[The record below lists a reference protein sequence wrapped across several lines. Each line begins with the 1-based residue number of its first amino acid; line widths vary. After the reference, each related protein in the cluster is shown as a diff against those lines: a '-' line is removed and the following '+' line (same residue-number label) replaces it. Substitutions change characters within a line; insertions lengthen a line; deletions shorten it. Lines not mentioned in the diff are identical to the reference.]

1 LYKQKKAFSLI
12 VIFLLSIGIEAKI
25 DIPVSEEKLELCQ
38 EIFQKIA
45 NEHFFNNKDLKSINS
60 EIFDTLV
67 DKLDSQK
74 IYFTENEIN
83 SYRRKFSRFDN
94 PIGFQKK
101 YVKPQP
107 CSIDLKT
114 QFTFITLYFN
124 RLIEATNFQLNE
136 VNKKK
141 FDFTKEDF
149 MIIDNEQKKWLRS
162 KFELRETWRRMA
174 KNDVLTSM
182 LAEKNLDE
190 PTETI
195 EKRYKNRLRR
205 ISQRNEEDV
214 FSISMN
220 NLTSYFDPHSSYF
233 SPKSAEDFEMTM
245 SLKLEGIG
253 ALLTTE
259 DDYPTIVSVVPGG
272 PAEKTGKIDPD
283 DKIVK
288 ILQVEESNSTPTD
301 VVGWRIDE
309 VVQLIRGKAGTKV
322 KLELI
327 PGKTEDFS
335 ERKFVTITR
344 EEVKLEEQAAKSRV
358 IEIKRNMQ
366 KIKVGIIDLPT
377 FYIDFNA
384 WRNRDPNFRSSSKDV
399 KNILK
404 KFSDQGVDAVLI
416 DLRGNSGGSL
426 FEANKLTGLFVSSG
440 TTLQVKDGN
449 GSIKPWGDSRAKQI
463 WKKPMAVMV
472 DRYSASASE
481 IFAGAIQDY
490 QRGLI
495 IGQKTFGKGTVQ
507 KLDNL
512 SSGQIKITES
522 KFYRVTGAGM
532 QNKGIHPDITLPS
545 TWDIEEI
552 GESSFKT
559 ALPWD
564 EIKPINFQR
573 FSLES
578 SLISQL
584 NYEHQVRVNQ
594 NPNLKYIL
602 DIRKR
607 YDTQKNKQFIS
618 LNLENRKVEKEERQ
632 FISLNLENRKVEK
645 EERQSWALDIENKRR
660 SSLNLEVF
668 SSYKALK
675 DFNDAKETENDKKEF
690 DIDIESD
697 YLLNE
702 GVQIL
707 SDFTIFNKNIYFSE
721 AA

>member
-1 LYKQKKAFSLI
+1 
-12 VIFLLSIGIEAKI
+12 LL
-25 DIPVSEEKLELCQ
+25 DQ
-38 EIFQKIA
+38 
-45 NEHFFNNKDLKSINS
+45 
-60 EIFDTLV
+60 
-67 DKLDSQK
+67 LDSQK
-74 IYFTENEIN
+74 IYFTENEI
-83 SYRRKFSRFDN
+83 STYKRKFSKFDN
-94 PIGFQKK
+94 PIGYQKK
-101 YVKPQP
+101 YLKSFP
-107 CSIDLKT
+107 CSIDLKSN
-114 QFTFITLYFN
+114 FAFINLYFN
-124 RLIEATNFQLNE
+124 RLIEATNYQLKE
-136 VNKKK
+136 VSKKG
-141 FDFTKEDF
+141 FDFTKNE
-149 MIIDNEQKKWLRS
+149 IIVIDDDQKKWQKS
-162 KFELRETWRRMA
+162 KLELRKIWRRLA

-182 LAEKNLDE
+182 LAEKELDE
-190 PTETI
+190 TTETI

-214 FSISMN
+214 FSIAMN
-220 NLTSYFDPHSSYF
+220 NMTSYFDPHSSYF

-259 DDYPTIVSVVPGG
+259 DDYPTIVSIVPGG
-272 PAEKTGKIDPD
+272 PAEKTGKINPD

-288 ILQVEESNSTPTD
+288 ISQVEELNSTPTD

-322 KLELI
+322 ELELI

-358 IEIKRNMQ
+358 IEVKRNIQ
-366 KIKVGIIDLPT
+366 TIKIGIIDLPT
-377 FYIDFNA
+377 FYIDFAA

-399 KNILK
+399 ENILK
-404 KFSDQGVDAVLI
+404 KFNDQEVDAVLI

-440 TTLQVKDGN
+440 TTLQVKESN
-449 GSIKPWGDSRAKQI
+449 GAIIPLGDAIAKQI
-463 WKKPMAVMV
+463 WKKPLAVMV

-490 QRGLI
+490 QRGII

-507 KLDNL
+507 KLNSL

-522 KFYRVTGAGM
+522 KFYRITGAGM
-532 QNKGIHPDITLPS
+532 QSKGIHPDITLPS

-552 GESSFKT
+552 GESSYDT

-564 EIKPINFQR
+564 EIKPIR
-573 FSLES
+573 FKKFSMKA

-584 NYEHQVRVNQ
+584 NDEHLTRVSQ
-594 NPNLKYIL
+594 SPNLQYIL

-607 YDTQKNKQFIS
+607 YEIQKNKEVIS
-618 LNLENRKVEKEERQ
+618 LNLANRRIEKEERQ
-632 FISLNLENRKVEK
+632 L
-645 EERQSWALDIENKRR
+645 WALDIENKRR
-660 SSLNLEVF
+660 ASLNLEIF
-668 SSYKALK
+668 DSYEAMK
-675 DFNDAKETENDKKEF
+675 DYNDAKETKDDKKDF
-690 DIDIESD
+690 VIDIDND

-702 GVQIL
+702 GAQIL
-707 SDFTIFNKNIYFSE
+707 SDYMLFNQNTYLSQ

>member
-1 LYKQKKAFSLI
+1 MYKQKKALSLLTI
-12 VIFLLSIGIEAKI
+12 LLLSIGVEAKI
-25 DIPVSEEKLELCQ
+25 NITASAEKQELCQ
-38 EIFQKIA
+38 EIYQKMA
-45 NEHFFNNKDLKSINS
+45 NEHFFNDKDLSSINA
-60 EIFDTLV
+60 EIFNALV
-67 DKLDSQK
+67 AQLDSQK
-74 IYFTENEIN
+74 IYFTENEIR
-83 SYRRKFSRFDN
+83 SFKRKFSQFDN
-94 PIGFQKK
+94 PNSYQKK
-101 YVKPQP
+101 YLRPSL
-107 CSIDLKT
+107 CSIDLKSN
-114 QFTFITLYFN
+114 FAFINLYFN
-124 RLIEATNFQLNE
+124 RLIEATNFQLKE
-136 VNKKK
+136 VAKKS
-141 FDFTKEDF
+141 FDYTKEE
-149 MIIDNEQKKWLRS
+149 IIVINDDKKNWQKS
-162 KFELRETWRRMA
+162 KFELKKAWKRLA

-182 LAEKNLDE
+182 LAEKELE
-190 PTETI
+190 EATETI
-195 EKRYKNRLRR
+195 EKRYKNRLKR

-220 NLTSYFDPHSSYF
+220 NLTSFFDPHSSYF

-272 PAEKTGKIDPD
+272 PAEKTGKINPD

-288 ILQVEESNSTPTD
+288 ISQVEDLNSTPTD

-327 PGKTEDFS
+327 PGKTEDLS

-344 EEVKLEEQAAKSRV
+344 EEVKLEEQAAKSKI
-358 IEIKRNMQ
+358 IEIKRNSQ
-366 KIKVGIIDLPT
+366 IIKIGIIDLPT

-399 KNILK
+399 ETILR
-404 KFSDQGVDAVLI
+404 KFDDQRVDAVLI

-440 TTLQVKDGN
+440 ATLQVKESN
-449 GSIKPWGDSRAKQI
+449 GSIRPWGDARAKQM

-490 QRGLI
+490 QRGII

-507 KLDNL
+507 KLDDL

-522 KFYRVTGAGM
+522 KFYRITGAGM
-532 QNKGIHPDITLPS
+532 QSKGIHPDITLPS

-552 GESSFKT
+552 GESSYET

-564 EIKPINFQR
+564 EIKPVR
-573 FSLES
+573 FKKFSMRS
-578 SLISQL
+578 SLVSQL
-584 NYEHQVRVNQ
+584 NDEHLSRVNQ
-594 NPNLKYIL
+594 NPNLQYIL

-607 YDTQKNKQFIS
+607 YEIQKNKEVIS
-618 LNLENRKVEKEERQ
+618 LNIANRRAEKEERQ
-632 FISLNLENRKVEK
+632 L
-645 EERQSWALDIENKRR
+645 WALDIENKRR
-660 SSLNLEVF
+660 ASLNLETF
-668 SSYKALK
+668 SSYKAME
-675 DFNDAKETENDKKEF
+675 DFNDAKETLKNNKNSEI
-690 DIDIESD
+690 DIDND

-702 GVQIL
+702 GAEIL
-707 SDFTIFNKNIYFSE
+707 SDYTIFNQNIYLSK

>member
-1 LYKQKKAFSLI
+1 MYKQKKAFSLLI
-12 VIFLLSIGIEAKI
+12 ILSLCISVDAKI
-25 DIPVSEEKLELCQ
+25 NIHASAEKLELCQ
-38 EIFQKIA
+38 EIYQKMA
-45 NEHFFNNKDLKSINS
+45 NEHFFNDKDLNSINA
-60 EIFDTLV
+60 EIFNTLV
-67 DKLDSQK
+67 DQLDSQK
-74 IYFTENEIN
+74 IYFTENEI
-83 SYRRKFSRFDN
+83 SSFRKKFSRFDN
-94 PIGFQKK
+94 PISYQKK
-101 YVKPQP
+101 YVKSLP
-107 CSIDLKT
+107 CAIDLKS
-114 QFTFITLYFN
+114 QFTFINLYFN
-124 RLIEATNFQLNE
+124 RLIEATNYQLKE
-136 VNKKK
+136 VDKKK
-141 FDFTKEDF
+141 FDFTKEEI
-149 MIIDNEQKKWLRS
+149 MIIHDEQKKWLRN
-162 KFELRETWRRMA
+162 KLELRKAWRKLA

-182 LAEKNLDE
+182 LAEKELDE
-190 PTETI
+190 ATETI
-195 EKRYKNRLRR
+195 IKRYKNRLRR
-205 ISQRNEEDV
+205 IYQRNEEDV

-272 PAEKTGKIDPD
+272 PAEKTGKINPD

-288 ILQVEESNSTPTD
+288 ISQVEESQSTPTD

-322 KLELI
+322 ELELI
-327 PGKTEDFS
+327 PGKTDDFS

-358 IEIKRNMQ
+358 IEVERNMQ
-366 KIKVGIIDLPT
+366 TIKIGIIDLPT
-377 FYIDFNA
+377 FYIDFTA

-399 KNILK
+399 ENILK
-404 KFSDQGVDAVLI
+404 KFNDQSVDAVLI

-426 FEANKLTGLFVSSG
+426 YEANKLTGLFISSG
-440 TTLQVKDGN
+440 ATLQVKESN
-449 GSIKPWGDSRAKQI
+449 GSIRPWGDARAKQI

-490 QRGLI
+490 QRGII

-512 SSGQIKITES
+512 STGQIKITES
-522 KFYRVTGAGM
+522 KFYRITGAGM
-532 QNKGIHPDITLPS
+532 QNKGIHPDVTLPS

-552 GESSFKT
+552 GESSFET

-564 EIKPINFQR
+564 EIKPVRFQS
-573 FSLES
+573 FSIGA

-584 NYEHQVRVNQ
+584 NDEHLIRVDQ
-594 NPNLKYIL
+594 SPNLQYIL

-607 YDTQKNKQFIS
+607 YEIQKNKAAIS
-618 LNLENRKVEKEERQ
+618 LNLKNRRIEKKERQ
-632 FISLNLENRKVEK
+632 A
-645 EERQSWALDIENKRR
+645 WALDIENKRR
-660 SSLNLEVF
+660 ASLNLESF
-668 SSYKALK
+668 SSYKAME
-675 DFNDAKETENDKKEF
+675 DFNDAKETENDEKDSEINV
-690 DIDIESD
+690 DTD

-702 GVQIL
+702 GLQIL
-707 SDFTIFNKNIYFSE
+707 SDFTIFNEKIYFSK
-721 AA
+721 AS

>member
-1 LYKQKKAFSLI
+1 LYRQKKALSYIAIL
-12 VIFLLSIGIEAKI
+12 LLSISIEAKI
-25 DIPVSEEKLELCQ
+25 NIPASAEKQELCQ
-38 EIFQKIA
+38 EIYQKMTD
-45 NEHFFNNKDLKSINS
+45 EHFFSDKDLSFINS
-60 EIFDTLV
+60 EIFDALL

-74 IYFTENEIN
+74 IYFTENEIS
-83 SYRRKFSRFDN
+83 SYKRKFSKFDN
-94 PIGFQKK
+94 SISYQKK
-101 YVKPQP
+101 YFKPTL
-107 CSIDLKT
+107 CSIDLKSN
-114 QFTFITLYFN
+114 FAFINLYFN
-124 RLIEATNFQLNE
+124 RLIEASNYQLRE
-136 VNKKK
+136 VAKQD
-141 FDFTKEDF
+141 FDFTKDEF
-149 MIIDNEQKKWLRS
+149 IIIDDNQKEWQKS
-162 KFELRETWRRMA
+162 KLELRKIWRKLA

-182 LAEKNLDE
+182 LAEKELNE
-190 PTETI
+190 ATETI
-195 EKRYKNRLRR
+195 KKRYKNRLRR

-214 FSISMN
+214 FSIAMN

-233 SPKSAEDFEMTM
+233 SPKSAEDFEMSM

-259 DDYPTIVSVVPGG
+259 DDYPTIVSIVPGG
-272 PAEKTGKIDPD
+272 PAEKTGKINPD

-288 ILQVEESNSTPTD
+288 ISQVEELNPTPTD

-322 KLELI
+322 ELELI

-358 IEIKRNMQ
+358 IEMKTNMQ
-366 KIKVGIIDLPT
+366 TIKIGIIDLPT

-399 KNILK
+399 ENILK
-404 KFSDQGVDAVLI
+404 KFNDQEVDAVLV

-440 TTLQVKDGN
+440 ATLQVKESN
-449 GSIKPWGDSRAKQI
+449 GTIRPWGDARAKQI
-463 WKKPMAVMV
+463 WKKPLAVMV

-490 QRGLI
+490 QRGII

-507 KLDNL
+507 KLDSL

-522 KFYRVTGAGM
+522 KFYRITGAGM
-532 QNKGIHPDITLPS
+532 QSKGIHPDISLPS

-552 GESSFKT
+552 GESSYDT

-564 EIKPINFQR
+564 EIKPIRFQK
-573 FSLES
+573 FSMET
-578 SLISQL
+578 SLISRL
-584 NYEHQVRVNQ
+584 NDEHFMRLGQS
-594 NPNLKYIL
+594 PNLQYIL

-607 YDTQKNKQFIS
+607 YEIQKNKEVIS
-618 LNLENRKVEKEERQ
+618 LNLTNRRLEKEERQ
-632 FISLNLENRKVEK
+632 L
-645 EERQSWALDIENKRR
+645 WALDIENKRR
-660 SSLNLEVF
+660 ALLNLEIF
-668 SSYKALK
+668 DSYKAMK
-675 DFNDAKETENDKKEF
+675 DYNDAKETAEDQKDLEIS
-690 DIDIESD
+690 IDDD

-702 GVQIL
+702 GAQIL
-707 SDFTIFNKNIYFSE
+707 SDYMFFSQNTYLSQ

>member
-1 LYKQKKAFSLI
+1 MS
-12 VIFLLSIGIEAKI
+12 IEAKI
-25 DIPVSEEKLELCQ
+25 NIPASAEKQELCK
-38 EIFQKIA
+38 EIYKKMT
-45 NEHFFNNKDLKSINS
+45 NEHFFNDKDLSSINS
-60 EIFDTLV
+60 EIFDALL
-67 DKLDSQK
+67 DQLDSQK
-74 IYFTENEIN
+74 IYFTENEIS
-83 SYRRKFSRFDN
+83 SYKRKFFKFDN
-94 PIGFQKK
+94 PIGYQKK
-101 YVKPQP
+101 YLKSSL
-107 CSIDLKT
+107 CSIDLKSN
-114 QFTFITLYFN
+114 FEFINLYFN
-124 RLIEATNFQLNE
+124 RLIEATKYQLKE
-136 VNKKK
+136 VTKQN
-141 FDFTKEDF
+141 FDFTKMEII
-149 MIIDNEQKKWLRS
+149 MIDDDQKQWQKS
-162 KFELRETWRRMA
+162 KLELRKIWKRLA

-182 LAEKNLDE
+182 LSEKELDE
-190 PTETI
+190 ATETI
-195 EKRYKNRLRR
+195 EKRYQNRLRR

-220 NLTSYFDPHSSYF
+220 NLTSFFDPHSSYF

-259 DDYPTIVSVVPGG
+259 DDYPTIVSIVPGG
-272 PAEKTGKIDPD
+272 PAEKTGKINPD

-288 ILQVEESNSTPTD
+288 ISQVDELKSTPTD

-322 KLELI
+322 ELELI

-366 KIKVGIIDLPT
+366 TIKIGIIDLPT
-377 FYIDFNA
+377 FYIDFKA

-399 KNILK
+399 ENILK
-404 KFSDQGVDAVLI
+404 KFNDQSVDAVLI

-426 FEANKLTGLFVSSG
+426 YEANKLTGLFVSSG
-440 TTLQVKDGN
+440 ATLQVKESN
-449 GSIKPWGDSRAKQI
+449 GSIRPWGDARAKQI
-463 WKKPMAVMV
+463 WKKSMAVMV

-490 QRGLI
+490 QRGII

-522 KFYRVTGAGM
+522 KFYRITGAGM
-532 QNKGIHPDITLPS
+532 QSKGIHPDITLPS

-552 GESSFKT
+552 GESSFDT

-564 EIKPINFQR
+564 KIKPVRFQK
-573 FSLES
+573 FSIGA

-584 NYEHQVRVNQ
+584 NDKHLIRVN
-594 NPNLKYIL
+594 NSPNLQYIL

-607 YDTQKNKQFIS
+607 YEIQKNKEVIS
-618 LNLENRKVEKEERQ
+618 LNLTNRRVEKKERQ
-632 FISLNLENRKVEK
+632 E
-645 EERQSWALDIENKRR
+645 WALNIENKRR
-660 SSLNLEVF
+660 ASLNLEIF
-668 SSYKALK
+668 RSYKALQ
-675 DFNDAKETENDKKEF
+675 DYNDAKET
-690 DIDIESD
+690 IDDQQDSEIDVDND

-702 GVQIL
+702 GVEIL
-707 SDFTIFNKNIYFSE
+707 SDFTILNENIFFSK

>member
-1 LYKQKKAFSLI
+1 MYKQKKAFSLI

-67 DKLDSQK
+67 DRLDSQK
-74 IYFTENEIN
+74 IYFTKNEIN
-83 SYRRKFSRFDN
+83 SIRRKFSRFDN
-94 PIGFQKK
+94 PISFQKK
-101 YVKPQP
+101 YVKSQP

-149 MIIDNEQKKWLRS
+149 IIIDNEQKKWLRN
-162 KFELRETWRRMA
+162 KFELRKTWRRIA

-182 LAEKNLDE
+182 LAEKDVDE
-190 PTETI
+190 ATETI

-288 ILQVEESNSTPTD
+288 ISQVEEFNSTPTD

-322 KLELI
+322 ELEII
-327 PGKTEDFS
+327 PAKTEDFS
-335 ERKFVTITR
+335 ERKFVTIIR

-366 KIKVGIIDLPT
+366 KIKIGIIDLPT
-377 FYIDFNA
+377 FYIDFKA

-399 KNILK
+399 ENILK

-440 TTLQVKDGN
+440 ATLQVKDGN
-449 GSIKPWGDSRAKQI
+449 GSIKPWGDYRAKQI

-522 KFYRVTGAGM
+522 KFYRVTGSGM

-584 NYEHQVRVNQ
+584 NDEHQVRVNQ

-607 YDTQKNKQFIS
+607 YDAQKNKQ
-618 LNLENRKVEKEERQ
+618 V
-632 FISLNLENRKVEK
+632 ISLNLENRKVEK

-660 SSLNLEVF
+660 ASLNLEVF

-707 SDFTIFNKNIYFSE
+707 SDFTIFNENIYFSE

>member
-1 LYKQKKAFSLI
+1 MYKQKKALGLI
-12 VIFLLSIGIEAKI
+12 TILLLSIGVEAKI
-25 DIPVSEEKLELCQ
+25 NIPASAEKQELCQ
-38 EIFQKIA
+38 EIYQKMV
-45 NEHFFNNKDLKSINS
+45 NEHFFNDKDLSSINA
-60 EIFDTLV
+60 EIFNALIAQ
-67 DKLDSQK
+67 LDSQK
-74 IYFTENEIN
+74 IYFTENEI
-83 SYRRKFSRFDN
+83 SSFKRKFSQFDN
-94 PIGFQKK
+94 PNSYQKK
-101 YVKPQP
+101 HLRSSL
-107 CSIDLKT
+107 CSIDLKSK
-114 QFTFITLYFN
+114 FAFINLYFN
-124 RLIEATNFQLNE
+124 RLIEATNYQLKE
-136 VNKKK
+136 VAKRN
-141 FDFTKEDF
+141 FDYTKEE
-149 MIIDNEQKKWLRS
+149 IIVIDDDQKKWQKS
-162 KFELRETWRRMA
+162 KFELRKVWRRLA

-182 LAEKNLDE
+182 LADKELDE
-190 PTETI
+190 ATETI

-272 PAEKTGKIDPD
+272 PAEKTGKINPD

-288 ILQVEESNSTPTD
+288 ISQVEDLNSTPTD

-309 VVQLIRGKAGTKV
+309 VVRLIRGKAGTKV

-344 EEVKLEEQAAKSRV
+344 EEVKLEEQAAKSKI
-358 IEIKRNMQ
+358 IEIKRNLQ
-366 KIKVGIIDLPT
+366 TIKIGIIDLPT
-377 FYIDFNA
+377 FYIDFIA
-384 WRNRDPNFRSSSKDV
+384 WQNRDPNFRSSSKDV
-399 KNILK
+399 ENILR
-404 KFSDQGVDAVLI
+404 KFDDQRVDAVLI

-426 FEANKLTGLFVSSG
+426 VEANKLTGLFISSG
-440 TTLQVKDGN
+440 ATLQVKESNGN
-449 GSIKPWGDSRAKQI
+449 IRPWGDARARQM

-490 QRGLI
+490 QRGII

-532 QNKGIHPDITLPS
+532 QSKGIHPDITLPS

-552 GESSFKT
+552 GESSYET

-564 EIKPINFQR
+564 EIRPVR
-573 FSLES
+573 FKKFSMES

-584 NYEHQVRVNQ
+584 NDEHLLRVNQ
-594 NPNLKYIL
+594 SPNLQYIL

-607 YDTQKNKQFIS
+607 YEIQKNKEMIS
-618 LNLENRKVEKEERQ
+618 LNLANRKVEKEERQ
-632 FISLNLENRKVEK
+632 L
-645 EERQSWALDIENKRR
+645 WALDIENKRR
-660 SSLNLEVF
+660 ASLDLETF
-668 SSYKALK
+668 SSYKAME
-675 DFNDAKETENDKKEF
+675 DFNDAKEIEEDEKDSE
-690 DIDIESD
+690 IDIEND

-702 GVQIL
+702 GAEIL
-707 SDFTIFNKNIYFSE
+707 SDYAIFNQKIYLSK

>member
-1 LYKQKKAFSLI
+1 MYKQKKALSLI
-12 VIFLLSIGIEAKI
+12 AILLLSISIEAKI
-25 DIPVSEEKLELCQ
+25 NIPASAEKQELCQ
-38 EIFQKIA
+38 EIYKKMT
-45 NEHFFNNKDLKSINS
+45 NEHFFNDKDLSSINS
-60 EIFDTLV
+60 EIFNALLDQ
-67 DKLDSQK
+67 LDSQK
-74 IYFTENEIN
+74 IYFTDNEIS
-83 SYRRKFSRFDN
+83 SYKRKFFKYDN
-94 PIGFQKK
+94 PISYQKK
-101 YVKPQP
+101 YSKSSL
-107 CSIDLKT
+107 CSIDLKSN
-114 QFTFITLYFN
+114 FAFINLYFN
-124 RLIEATNFQLNE
+124 RLIEATNYQLKE
-136 VNKKK
+136 VTKQAFN
-141 FDFTKEDF
+141 FTKEESI
-149 MIIDNEQKKWLRS
+149 IIDDDQKKWQKS
-162 KFELRETWRRMA
+162 KLELRKIWRKLA

-182 LAEKNLDE
+182 LAEKELDE
-190 PTETI
+190 ATETI

-214 FSISMN
+214 FSIAMN

-259 DDYPTIVSVVPGG
+259 DDYPTIVSIVPGG
-272 PAEKTGKIDPD
+272 PAEKTGKINPD

-288 ILQVEESNSTPTD
+288 ISQVEELNSTPTD

-322 KLELI
+322 ELELI
-327 PGKTEDFS
+327 PGKTEDLS

-358 IEIKRNMQ
+358 IEMKRNMQ
-366 KIKVGIIDLPT
+366 TIKIGIIDLPT

-399 KNILK
+399 ENILK
-404 KFSDQGVDAVLI
+404 KFNDQEVDAVLV

-440 TTLQVKDGN
+440 ATLQVKESN
-449 GSIKPWGDSRAKQI
+449 GTIRPWGDARAKQI
-463 WKKPMAVMV
+463 WKKPLAVMV

-490 QRGLI
+490 QRGII

-507 KLDNL
+507 KLDSL

-522 KFYRVTGAGM
+522 KFYRITGAGM
-532 QNKGIHPDITLPS
+532 QSKGIHPDITLPS

-552 GESSFKT
+552 GESSYDT

-564 EIKPINFQR
+564 EIKPIRFQK
-573 FSLES
+573 FSMGT

-584 NYEHQVRVNQ
+584 NDQHLMRVSQ
-594 NPNLKYIL
+594 SPNLQYIL

-607 YDTQKNKQFIS
+607 YDIQKNKEVIS
-618 LNLENRKVEKEERQ
+618 LNLTNRRVEKEERQ
-632 FISLNLENRKVEK
+632 L
-645 EERQSWALDIENKRR
+645 WALDIENKRR
-660 SSLNLEVF
+660 ALLNLEIF
-668 SSYKALK
+668 DSYKAME
-675 DFNDAKETENDKKEF
+675 DYNDAKETADDEKDFEIN
-690 DIDIESD
+690 IDDD

-702 GVQIL
+702 GAQIL
-707 SDFTIFNKNIYFSE
+707 SDYMLFNQNTYLSQ

>member
-1 LYKQKKAFSLI
+1 MFKQKKAFSFI
-12 VIFLLSIGIEAKI
+12 AIALLSIGVEAKI
-25 DIPVSEEKLELCQ
+25 NIPVSAEKQELCQ
-38 EIFQKIA
+38 EIYKKMTS
-45 NEHFFNNKDLKSINS
+45 EHFFNDKDLSSINS
-60 EIFDTLV
+60 EIFDALV
-67 DKLDSQK
+67 DQLDSQK
-74 IYFTENEIN
+74 IYFTKNEID
-83 SYRRKFSRFDN
+83 SFKRKFFQFDN
-94 PIGFQKK
+94 PTSYQKK
-101 YVKPQP
+101 YSKSSL
-107 CSIDLKT
+107 CYIDLKSE
-114 QFTFITLYFN
+114 FAFINLYFN
-124 RLIEATNFQLNE
+124 RLIEATNYQLRE
-136 VNKKK
+136 VTKKN
-141 FDFTKEDF
+141 FDFTKKET
-149 MIIDNEQKKWLRS
+149 ILIDGEQKKWQKS
-162 KFELRETWRRMA
+162 KFELKKVWRRLA

-182 LAEKNLDE
+182 LADKELDE
-190 PTETI
+190 ATGTI
-195 EKRYKNRLRR
+195 VKRYKNRLRR

-233 SPKSAEDFEMTM
+233 SPKSAEDFEMAM

-272 PAEKTGKIDPD
+272 PAEKTGKINPD

-288 ILQVEESNSTPTD
+288 ISQVEELNSTPTD

-322 KLELI
+322 ELELI

-335 ERKFVTITR
+335 ERKLVTITR
-344 EEVKLEEQAAKSRV
+344 EEVKLEEQAAKSRI
-358 IEIKRNMQ
+358 IETQRNLQ
-366 KIKVGIIDLPT
+366 TIKVGIIDLPT
-377 FYIDFNA
+377 FYIDFKA
-384 WRNRDPNFRSSSKDV
+384 WRNREPDFRSSSKDV
-399 KNILK
+399 EIILR
-404 KFSDQGVDAVLI
+404 KFIDQGVDAVLI

-440 TTLQVKDGN
+440 ATLQVKESN
-449 GSIKPWGDSRAKQI
+449 GSIRPWGDARAKQI

-490 QRGLI
+490 QRGII

-522 KFYRVTGAGM
+522 KFYRITGAGM
-532 QNKGIHPDITLPS
+532 QSKGIHPDITLPS
-545 TWDIEEI
+545 SWDIEEI
-552 GESSFKT
+552 GESSYDT

-564 EIKPINFQR
+564 EIKPVRFKK
-573 FSLES
+573 FSLGS

-584 NYEHQVRVNQ
+584 NDKHSIRVNQ
-594 NPNLKYIL
+594 NPNLQYIL

-607 YDTQKNKQFIS
+607 YEIQKNKEVIS
-618 LNLENRKVEKEERQ
+618 LNLTNRK
-632 FISLNLENRKVEK
+632 IEK
-645 EERQSWALDIENKRR
+645 EERQSWSLEIENKRR
-660 SSLNLEVF
+660 ASLNLETF
-668 SSYKALK
+668 GSYKDMK
-675 DFNDAKETENDKKEF
+675 DYNDAKEAEDSEKNPE
-690 DIDIESD
+690 IDVDND

-702 GVQIL
+702 GMQIL
-707 SDFTIFNKNIYFSE
+707 SDYTIFNQNIFLSK

>member
-1 LYKQKKAFSLI
+1 M
-12 VIFLLSIGIEAKI
+12 LLSIGVESKI
-25 DIPVSEEKLELCQ
+25 NITASAEKQELCQ
-38 EIFQKIA
+38 EIYKRMTS
-45 NEHFFNNKDLKSINS
+45 EHFFKDKDLIAINANV
-60 EIFDTLV
+60 FDVLV
-67 DKLDSQK
+67 NQLDAQK
-74 IYFTENEIN
+74 IYFTENEISAFN
-83 SYRRKFSRFDN
+83 RKFSKFDDSIN
-94 PIGFQKK
+94 NQKK
-101 YVKPQP
+101 YSKSPI
-107 CSIDLKT
+107 CSIDLESN
-114 QFTFITLYFN
+114 FAFINLYFN
-124 RLIEATNFQLNE
+124 RLIEATKYQLNE
-136 VNKKK
+136 VSKMK
-141 FDFTKEDF
+141 FDFTKEE
-149 MIIDNEQKKWLRS
+149 IITIDDDQKKWQKS
-162 KFELRETWRRMA
+162 KFELRKTWRRLA

-182 LAEKNLDE
+182 LADKELNE
-190 PTETI
+190 ATETI

-272 PAEKTGKIDPD
+272 PAEKTGKINPD

-288 ILQVEESNSTPTD
+288 ISQVEELNATPTD

-322 KLELI
+322 ELEII

-366 KIKVGIIDLPT
+366 IVKVGIIDLPT

-384 WRNRDPNFRSSSKDV
+384 WRERDPNFRSSSKDV
-399 KNILK
+399 EDILK
-404 KFSDQGVDAVLI
+404 KFNNQSVDAVLI

-426 FEANKLTGLFVSSG
+426 YEANKLTGLFVASG
-440 TTLQVKDGN
+440 ATLQVKESNGN
-449 GSIKPWGDSRAKQI
+449 VRPWGDPRAKQI
-463 WKKPMAVMV
+463 WKKPMVVMV

-490 QRGLI
+490 QRGI
-495 IGQKTFGKGTVQ
+495 VIGQKTFGKGTVQ
-507 KLDNL
+507 RLDNL

-522 KFYRVTGAGM
+522 KFYRITGAGM
-532 QNKGIHPDITLPS
+532 QSKGILPDISLPT
-545 TWDIEEI
+545 TWDIEQI
-552 GESSFKT
+552 GESSYDT

-564 EIKPINFQR
+564 EIKPVR
-573 FSLES
+573 YKKFSMRP

-584 NYEHQVRVNQ
+584 NDQHLIRANQ
-594 NPNLKYIL
+594 SPNLQYIL
-602 DIRKR
+602 DVRER
-607 YDTQKNKQFIS
+607 YEIQKNKEVIS
-618 LNLENRKVEKEERQ
+618 LNL
-632 FISLNLENRKVEK
+632 INRKVEK
-645 EERQSWALDIENKRR
+645 EERQSWALGIENKRR
-660 SSLNLEVF
+660 ASLNLEIF
-668 SSYKALK
+668 SSYKAME
-675 DFNDAKETENDKKEF
+675 DFNDAKETQDGEKEF
-690 DIDIESD
+690 DIDLDND

-702 GVQIL
+702 GTQIL
-707 SDFTIFNKNIYFSE
+707 SDYTIYNRNSYLSK

>member
-1 LYKQKKAFSLI
+1 
-12 VIFLLSIGIEAKI
+12 
-25 DIPVSEEKLELCQ
+25 
-38 EIFQKIA
+38 
-45 NEHFFNNKDLKSINS
+45 
-60 EIFDTLV
+60 
-67 DKLDSQK
+67 
-74 IYFTENEIN
+74 
-83 SYRRKFSRFDN
+83 
-94 PIGFQKK
+94 
-101 YVKPQP
+101 
-107 CSIDLKT
+107 
-114 QFTFITLYFN
+114 
-124 RLIEATNFQLNE
+124 
-136 VNKKK
+136 
-141 FDFTKEDF
+141 
-149 MIIDNEQKKWLRS
+149 
-162 KFELRETWRRMA
+162 
-174 KNDVLTSM
+174 
-182 LAEKNLDE
+182 
-190 PTETI
+190 
-195 EKRYKNRLRR
+195 
-205 ISQRNEEDV
+205 
-214 FSISMN
+214 
-220 NLTSYFDPHSSYF
+220 
-233 SPKSAEDFEMTM
+233 
-245 SLKLEGIG
+245 
-253 ALLTTE
+253 
-259 DDYPTIVSVVPGG
+259 
-272 PAEKTGKIDPD
+272 
-283 DKIVK
+283 
-288 ILQVEESNSTPTD
+288 
-301 VVGWRIDE
+301 
-309 VVQLIRGKAGTKV
+309 
-322 KLELI
+322 
-327 PGKTEDFS
+327 
-335 ERKFVTITR
+335 
-344 EEVKLEEQAAKSRV
+344 
-358 IEIKRNMQ
+358 MQ
-366 KIKVGIIDLPT
+366 KIKIGIIDLPT
-377 FYIDFNA
+377 FYIDFKA

-399 KNILK
+399 ENILN

-440 TTLQVKDGN
+440 ATLQVKDGN
-449 GSIKPWGDSRAKQI
+449 GIIKPWGDYRAKQI

-490 QRGLI
+490 QRGII

-522 KFYRVTGAGM
+522 KFYRVTGSGM

-578 SLISQL
+578 SLIPQL
-584 NYEHQVRVNQ
+584 NYEHRVRVNQ

-607 YDTQKNKQFIS
+607 YDAQKNKQ
-618 LNLENRKVEKEERQ
+618 V
-632 FISLNLENRKVEK
+632 ISLNLENRKVEK

-660 SSLNLEVF
+660 ASLNLEVF

-707 SDFTIFNKNIYFSE
+707 SDFTIFNENIYFSE

>member
-1 LYKQKKAFSLI
+1 MYKKEKALSLVTI
-12 VIFLLSIGIEAKI
+12 LLLSIGIEARI
-25 DIPVSEEKLELCQ
+25 NIPVSEEKQELCQ
-38 EIFQKIA
+38 EIYKKMT
-45 NEHFFNNKDLKSINS
+45 NEHFFNDKDLSFINS
-60 EIFDTLV
+60 EIFDALV
-67 DKLDSQK
+67 DQLDSRK
-74 IYFTENEIN
+74 IYFTENEIA
-83 SYRRKFSRFDN
+83 SFKRKFSQFDN
-94 PIGFQKK
+94 PANYQKK
-101 YVKPQP
+101 YSKSSL
-107 CSIDLKT
+107 CSIDLKSE
-114 QFTFITLYFN
+114 FAFINLYFN
-124 RLIEATNFQLNE
+124 RLIEATKYQIKEVAKRNFN
-136 VNKKK
+136 
-141 FDFTKEDF
+141 FTKEEA
-149 MIIDNEQKKWLRS
+149 ILIDDDQKTWQKS
-162 KFELRETWRRMA
+162 KFDLKKVWRILA

-182 LAEKNLDE
+182 LADKELDE
-190 PTETI
+190 ATKTI
-195 EKRYKNRLRR
+195 EKRYINRLRR
-205 ISQRNEEDV
+205 ISQRNEEDI

-245 SLKLEGIG
+245 SLRLEGIG

-272 PAEKTGKIDPD
+272 PAEKTGKINPD

-288 ILQVEESNSTPTD
+288 ISQVEESNSAPTD

-322 KLELI
+322 LLELI
-327 PGKTEDFS
+327 PGKTEDLS

-344 EEVKLEEQAAKSRV
+344 EEVKLEEQAAKSRI
-358 IEIKRNMQ
+358 IEIQRNLQ
-366 KIKVGIIDLPT
+366 TIKVGIIDLPT
-377 FYIDFNA
+377 FYIDFKA
-384 WRNRDPNFRSSSKDV
+384 WRNRDPDFRSSSKDV
-399 KNILK
+399 ENILK
-404 KFSDQGVDAVLI
+404 KFTGQRVDAVLI

-440 TTLQVKDGN
+440 ATLQVKESN
-449 GSIKPWGDSRAKQI
+449 GSVRPWGDSRAKQV

-490 QRGLI
+490 QRGII

-522 KFYRVTGAGM
+522 KFYRITGAGM

-552 GESSFKT
+552 GESSYET

-564 EIKPINFQR
+564 EIKPVRFQK
-573 FSLES
+573 FFMGP

-584 NYEHQVRVNQ
+584 NDAHLTRVNE
-594 NPNLKYIL
+594 NPNLQYIL

-607 YDTQKNKQFIS
+607 YEFQKNKEVIS
-618 LNLENRKVEKEERQ
+618 LNLNSRR
-632 FISLNLENRKVEK
+632 VEK
-645 EERQSWALDIENKRR
+645 EERQSWALGIENKRR
-660 SSLNLEVF
+660 ASLNLETF
-668 SSYKALK
+668 SSFKAME
-675 DFNDAKETENDKKEF
+675 DFNDAKETKDNERNSE
-690 DIDIESD
+690 IDVDND

-702 GVQIL
+702 GMQIL
-707 SDFTIFNKNIYFSE
+707 SDFTIFNQKNYLSK

>member
-1 LYKQKKAFSLI
+1 M
-12 VIFLLSIGIEAKI
+12 LLSIGVEAKI
-25 DIPVSEEKLELCQ
+25 NIPVSAEKQELCQ
-38 EIFQKIA
+38 EIYKKMTS
-45 NEHFFNNKDLKSINS
+45 EHFFNDKDLSSINS
-60 EIFDTLV
+60 EIFDALV
-67 DKLDSQK
+67 DQLDSQK
-74 IYFTENEIN
+74 IYFTKNEID
-83 SYRRKFSRFDN
+83 SFKRKFFQFDN
-94 PIGFQKK
+94 PTSYQKK
-101 YVKPQP
+101 YSKSSL
-107 CSIDLKT
+107 CYIDLKSE
-114 QFTFITLYFN
+114 FAFINLYFN
-124 RLIEATNFQLNE
+124 RLIEATNYQLRE
-136 VNKKK
+136 VAKKN
-141 FDFTKEDF
+141 FDFTKEET
-149 MIIDNEQKKWLRS
+149 ILIDGEQKKWQKS
-162 KFELRETWRRMA
+162 KFELKKVWRRLA

-182 LAEKNLDE
+182 LADKELDE
-190 PTETI
+190 ATETI
-195 EKRYKNRLRR
+195 VKRYKNRLRR

-233 SPKSAEDFEMTM
+233 SPKSAEDFEMAM

-272 PAEKTGKIDPD
+272 PAEKTGKINPD

-288 ILQVEESNSTPTD
+288 ISQVEELNSTPTD

-322 KLELI
+322 ELELI

-335 ERKFVTITR
+335 ERKLVTITR
-344 EEVKLEEQAAKSRV
+344 EEVKLEEQAAKSRI
-358 IEIKRNMQ
+358 IEIQRNLQ
-366 KIKVGIIDLPT
+366 TIKVGIIDLPT
-377 FYIDFNA
+377 FYIDFKA
-384 WRNRDPNFRSSSKDV
+384 WRNREPDFRSSSKDV
-399 KNILK
+399 EIILR
-404 KFSDQGVDAVLI
+404 KFIDQGVDAVLI

-440 TTLQVKDGN
+440 ATLQVKESN
-449 GSIKPWGDSRAKQI
+449 GSIRPWGDARAKQI

-490 QRGLI
+490 QRGII

-522 KFYRVTGAGM
+522 KFYRITGAGM
-532 QNKGIHPDITLPS
+532 QSKGIHPDITLPS
-545 TWDIEEI
+545 SWDIEEI
-552 GESSFKT
+552 GESSYDT

-564 EIKPINFQR
+564 EIKPVRFKK
-573 FSLES
+573 FSLGS

-584 NYEHQVRVNQ
+584 NDKHSIRVNQ
-594 NPNLKYIL
+594 SPNLQYIL

-607 YDTQKNKQFIS
+607 YEIQKNKEVIS
-618 LNLENRKVEKEERQ
+618 LNLTNRK
-632 FISLNLENRKVEK
+632 IEK
-645 EERQSWALDIENKRR
+645 EERQSWSLEIENKRR
-660 SSLNLEVF
+660 ASLNLETF
-668 SSYKALK
+668 GSYKDMK
-675 DFNDAKETENDKKEF
+675 DYNDAKEAEDSEKNPE
-690 DIDIESD
+690 IDVDND

-702 GVQIL
+702 GMQIL
-707 SDFTIFNKNIYFSE
+707 SDYTIFNQNIFLSK